1 MPVNPDWAASLA
13 ARKDSKCEANLMA
26 DNRIDD

>member
-1 MPVNPDWAASLA
+1 MLDTLIGRPALLS
-13 ARKDSKCEANLMA
+13 RKDSKCEANLMV